1 MKLLL
6 TGFEPFG
13 QESVNPSWEAV
24 KAIPDMV
31 EGVEVVKVRLP
42 VTFKGAAVMLEQAVD
57 EFRPDVVLS
66 VGLGG
71 GRSEVNIERVAIN
84 MADSKNPDNE
94 GYRPEEMPVRAE
106 APDAYFSN
114 LPVKRLVEALHTA
127 GIPAVVSNS
136 AGAYVCNTV
145 FYTALHL
152 VRHKYPDM
160 RAGFIHIPYL
170 PCQVVEKSKQPSMAT
185 ETVVQALETIIHTL
199 STVHPDTL
207 ELVNNILQYKQN
219 SAK

>member
-31 EGVEVVKVRLP
+31 EGMEVIKVRLP

-57 EFRPDVVLS
+57 EFRPDVVLC
-66 VGLGG
+66 VGQGS

-84 MADSKNPDNE
+84 MADSKKPDND
-94 GYRPEEMPVRAE
+94 GYQPEEMPVRAE

-114 LPVKRLVEALHTA
+114 LPVKRLVEALHEA
-127 GIPAVVSNS
+127 GVPAVVSNS
-136 AGAYVCNTV
+136 AGAYVCNSV

-152 VRHKYPDM
+152 VHYKYPDM
-160 RAGFIHIPYL
+160 RAGFVHIPYL
-170 PCQVVEKSKQPSMAT
+170 PCQVVEKNKQPSMGT
-185 ETVVQALETIIHTL
+185 ETVVLALETILHTL
-199 STVHPDTL
+199 ATVNH
-207 ELVNNILQYKQN
+207 V
-219 SAK
+219 

>member
-57 EFRPDVVLS
+57 EFRPDVVLC
-66 VGLGG
+66 VGQGS

-84 MADSKNPDNE
+84 MADSKKPDND
-94 GYRPEEMPVRAE
+94 GYQPEEMPVRAE

-114 LPVKRLVEALHTA
+114 LP
-127 GIPAVVSNS
+127 
-136 AGAYVCNTV
+136 
-145 FYTALHL
+145 HL
-152 VRHKYPDM
+152 VHNKYPDM
-160 RAGFIHIPYL
+160 RAGFVHIPYL
-170 PCQVVEKSKQPSMAT
+170 PCQVVEKSKQPSMAS
-185 ETVVQALETIIHTL
+185 ETVVLALETILHTL
-199 STVHPDTL
+199 ATVNH
-207 ELVNNILQYKQN
+207 V
-219 SAK
+219 

>member
-13 QESVNPSWEAV
+13 QEFVNPSWEAV

-57 EFRPDVVLS
+57 EFRPDVVLC
-66 VGLGG
+66 VGQGS

-84 MADSKNPDNE
+84 MADSKKPDND
-94 GYRPEEMPVRAE
+94 GYQPEEMPVRAE

-114 LPVKRLVEALHTA
+114 LPVKRLVEALHEA
-127 GIPAVVSNS
+127 GVPAVVSNS
-136 AGAYVCNTV
+136 AGAYVCNSV

-152 VRHKYPDM
+152 VHNKYPNM
-160 RAGFIHIPYL
+160 RAGFVHIPYL

-185 ETVVQALETIIHTL
+185 ETVVLALETILHAL
-199 STVHPDTL
+199 SMA
-207 ELVNNILQYKQN
+207 NY
-219 SAK
+219 A

>member
-13 QESVNPSWEAV
+13 QEFVNPSWEAV

-57 EFRPDVVLS
+57 EFRPDVVLC
-66 VGLGG
+66 VGQGS

-84 MADSKNPDNE
+84 MADSKKPDND
-94 GYRPEEMPVRAE
+94 GYQPEEMPVRAE

-114 LPVKRLVEALHTA
+114 LPVKRLVEVLHEA
-127 GIPAVVSNS
+127 GVPAVVSNS
-136 AGAYVCNTV
+136 AGAYVCNSV

-152 VRHKYPDM
+152 VHHKYPDM
-160 RAGFIHIPYL
+160 RAGFVHIPYL
-170 PCQVVEKSKQPSMAT
+170 PCQVVEKSKQPSMAN
-185 ETVVQALETIIHTL
+185 ETVVLALETILHTL
-199 STVHPDTL
+199 ATVNH
-207 ELVNNILQYKQN
+207 V
-219 SAK
+219 

>member
-84 MADSKNPDNE
+84 MADSKKPDNE

-114 LPVKRLVEALHTA
+114 LPVKRLVEVLHEA
-127 GIPAVVSNS
+127 GVPAVVSNS
-136 AGAYVCNTV
+136 AGAYVCNSV

-152 VRHKYPDM
+152 VHNKYPDM
-160 RAGFIHIPYL
+160 RVGFVHIPYL
-170 PCQVVEKSKQPSMAT
+170 PCQVVEKSKQPSMAS
-185 ETVVQALETIIHTL
+185 ETVVLALETILHTL
-199 STVHPDTL
+199 ATVNH
-207 ELVNNILQYKQN
+207 V
-219 SAK
+219 

>member
-31 EGVEVVKVRLP
+31 EGLEVVKVRLP

-57 EFRPDVVLS
+57 EFRPDVVLC
-66 VGLGG
+66 VGQGS
-71 GRSEVNIERVAIN
+71 GRAEVNIERVAIN
-84 MADSKNPDNE
+84 MADSKKPDND
-94 GYRPEEMPVRAE
+94 GYQPEEMPVRAE

-114 LPVKRLVEALHTA
+114 LPVKRLVEALHEA
-127 GIPAVVSNS
+127 GVPAVVSNS
-136 AGAYVCNTV
+136 AGAYVCNSV

-152 VRHKYPDM
+152 VHNKYPDM
-160 RAGFIHIPYL
+160 RAGFVHIPYL
-170 PCQVVEKSKQPSMAT
+170 PCQVVEKSKQPSLAT
-185 ETVVQALETIIHTL
+185 ETVVLALETILHAL
-199 STVHPDTL
+199 SMA
-207 ELVNNILQYKQN
+207 NY
-219 SAK
+219 A

>member
-24 KAIPDMV
+24 KAFPDMV

-84 MADSKNPDNE
+84 MADSKKPDNE

-136 AGAYVCNTV
+136 AGAYVCNSV

-152 VRHKYPDM
+152 VHNKYPDM
-160 RAGFIHIPYL
+160 RVGFVHIPYL
-170 PCQVVEKSKQPSMAT
+170 PCQVVEKSKQPSMAL
-185 ETVVQALETIIHTL
+185 ETSVQALETVLCTL
-199 STVHPDTL
+199 MTTSL
-207 ELVNNILQYKQN
+207 
-219 SAK
+219 A

>member
-24 KAIPDMV
+24 KAFPDMV

-57 EFRPDVVLS
+57 EFRPDVVLC
-66 VGLGG
+66 VGQGS

-84 MADSKNPDNE
+84 MADSKKPDND
-94 GYRPEEMPVRAE
+94 GYQPEEMPVRAE

-114 LPVKRLVEALHTA
+114 LPVKRLVEVLHEA
-127 GIPAVVSNS
+127 GVPAVVSNS
-136 AGAYVCNTV
+136 AGAYVCNSV

-152 VRHKYPDM
+152 VHNKYPDM
-160 RAGFIHIPYL
+160 RVGFVHIPYL
-170 PCQVVEKSKQPSMAT
+170 PCQVVEKSKQPSMAS
-185 ETVVQALETIIHTL
+185 ETVVLALETILHTL
-199 STVHPDTL
+199 ATVNH
-207 ELVNNILQYKQN
+207 V
-219 SAK
+219 

>member
-57 EFRPDVVLS
+57 EFRPDVVLCMGQGS
-66 VGLGG
+66 

-84 MADSKNPDNE
+84 MADSKKPDND
-94 GYRPEEMPVRAE
+94 GYQPEEMPVRAE

-114 LPVKRLVEALHTA
+114 LPVKRLVEALHTE

-145 FYTALHL
+145 FYTALHM
-152 VRHKYPDM
+152 VHNKYPDM
-160 RAGFIHIPYL
+160 RVGFVHIPYL

-185 ETVVQALETIIHTL
+185 ETVVLALETILHTL
-199 STVHPDTL
+199 ATVNH
-207 ELVNNILQYKQN
+207 V
-219 SAK
+219 

>member
-31 EGVEVVKVRLP
+31 EGMEVIKVRLP

-57 EFRPDVVLS
+57 EFRPDVVLC
-66 VGLGG
+66 VGQGS

-84 MADSKNPDNE
+84 MADSKKPDND
-94 GYRPEEMPVRAE
+94 GYQPEEMPVRAE

-114 LPVKRLVEALHTA
+114 LPVKRLVEALHDA
-127 GIPAVVSNS
+127 GVPAVVSNS
-136 AGAYVCNTV
+136 AGAYVCNSV
-145 FYTALHL
+145 FYTAMHL
-152 VRHKYPDM
+152 VHNKYPDM
-160 RAGFIHIPYL
+160 RAGFVHIPYL

-185 ETVVQALETIIHTL
+185 ETVVLALETILHTL
-199 STVHPDTL
+199 ATVNH
-207 ELVNNILQYKQN
+207 V
-219 SAK
+219 

>member
-24 KAIPDMV
+24 KAFPDMV

-42 VTFKGAAVMLEQAVD
+42 VTFKGAAVMLEQAID
-57 EFRPDVVLS
+57 EFRPDVVLC
-66 VGLGG
+66 VGQGS
-71 GRSEVNIERVAIN
+71 GRYEINIERVAIN
-84 MADSKNPDNE
+84 MADSKKPDND
-94 GYRPEEMPVRAE
+94 GYLPEEMPMRAE

-114 LPVKRLVEALHTA
+114 LPVKRLVEALHEV

-152 VRHKYPDM
+152 AHHKYPDM

-185 ETVVQALETIIHTL
+185 ETVVQALDTIIHTL
-199 STVHPDTL
+199 TTVHPTTL